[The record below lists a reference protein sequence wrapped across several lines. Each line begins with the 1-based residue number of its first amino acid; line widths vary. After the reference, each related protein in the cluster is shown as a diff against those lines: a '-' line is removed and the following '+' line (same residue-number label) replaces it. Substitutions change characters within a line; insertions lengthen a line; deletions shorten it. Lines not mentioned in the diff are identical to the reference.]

1 MRIGMAQRI
10 KVGDYFEIPLPD
22 GRFAYCQHVNWNDQ
36 MGFLVQ
42 VFDRISD
49 RSLRMEDLAGAKPMF
64 PPVFVGLR
72 AAVSSGRWK
81 RIGNRSVTDFKFP
94 LFRATSATKPGKYD
108 NWRLFDGQSQRFI
121 GTLPAEMRDLEV
133 EVAWGY
139 EMLEQR
145 ISTGQN
151 LFQDV
156 I

>member
-1 MRIGMAQRI
+1 
-10 KVGDYFEIPLPD
+10 
-22 GRFAYCQHVNWNDQ
+22 

-49 RSLRMEDLAGAKPMF
+49 RPLRVEDLAGAKPLF

-72 AAVSSGRWK
+72 GAVNKGRWK
-81 RIGNRSVTDFKFP
+81 RIGNKAVTDFKFP

-108 NWRLFDGQSQRFI
+108 NWWLFDGQSQRFI
-121 GTLPAEMRDLEV
+121 GTLPAELRDLEV
-133 EVAWGY
+133 EAVWGD
-139 EMLEQR
+139 ELLEQR

-156 I
+156 L